1 MDELNDLKEIM
12 ELDKTGGAGR
22 AGGAGRTGGTE
33 SLNNFGKDKKYQ
45 IGPIYF
51 LE

>member
-33 SLNNFGKDKKYQ
+33 SFNNIGKDKKYQ
-45 IGPIYF
+45 LGPIYIF
-51 LE
+51 